1 MRYDDLMDAQSL
13 TIEALPLHRR
23 RPVGTTQ
30 TDYVL
35 IKISAPKQVSG
46 PLPRL
51 TTVLL
56 LDVSGSMKGNPLSQ
70 VKESVARLSSIL
82 GDEDSLGVVTFST
95 SAQTVVPLQPLSTAG
110 ARRNIERASES
121 LVADGYTNMSAG
133 LSHAALQFPPRLPD
147 ERQLVL
153 LLSDGQP
160 NVGTQSTEG
169 LGGEAAMIKSRG
181 VAVSTLGYGAQHNED
196 LLLALADAAGGR
208 YAYVKDTTMAAS
220 SFARALGAQ
229 RDVVAEDVALTLAPA
244 PGVEILRVLGEART
258 SFGEGGLR
266 IALSDMLLGEEI
278 HVVVELKLTTRREVG
293 RFRLLKLTLNSRPT
307 QALSGSRTS
316 SREPDAQRQD
326 VQIDLHTG
334 GVLGDDDVDP
344 RAKELVTLALA
355 VELRQKARALFDQR
369 SFAAAIPVLHKAKEL
384 VEAAHGG
391 AAPEEGPLHD
401 LHEALLDDL
410 QLAAKA
416 PKPDEY
422 SVLRKTN
429 MDQQMLQTGL
439 NRGVTQN
446 STPSAQHMVLKLQ
459 GNVGP
464 LPRARLVFVEG
475 NHVGKVVPVGAEC
488 RIGRGRDNDLVLDD
502 VLATRRHALIQWVG
516 RGFIAHDLGSSSGT
530 YVNGRHIV
538 DDYVLQDG
546 DLMQIGAH
554 KLRFERADQMP
565 NPRPNQMPAPGP
577 PAGPAKRS

>member
-1 MRYDDLMDAQSL
+1 MAPIRYDGDMDAQSL
-13 TIEALPLHRR
+13 QIEALPLHRR

-51 TTVLL
+51 TTMLL

-82 GDEDSLGVVTFST
+82 SDEDALGVVTFST
-95 SAQTVVPLQPLSTAG
+95 SAQTVVPIQTLSSVG
-110 ARRNIERASES
+110 VRRGVERAGES
-121 LVADGYTNMSAG
+121 LLADGYTNMSAG
-133 LSHAALQFPPRLPD
+133 LSHAALQFPPRAPD

-160 NVGTQSTEG
+160 NVGTQSIEG
-169 LGGEAAMIKSRG
+169 LSGEAALIKSRG

-278 HVVVELKLTTRREVG
+278 HVVVEIKLTTRREVG
-293 RFRLLKLTLNSRPT
+293 RFRLLKLTLHSRPT
-307 QALSGSRTS
+307 QALAASRS
-316 SREPDAQRQD
+316 AVREPEVRREE
-326 VQIDLHTG
+326 VHIDLYTPTG
-334 GVLGDDDVDP
+334 LVEDDVDP
-344 RAKELVTLALA
+344 RAKELVTLALV

-369 SFAAAIPVLHKAKEL
+369 NFAAAIPVLHKAKDL

-391 AAPEEGPLHD
+391 VTPEDGPLHD

-429 MDQQMLQTGL
+429 MDQQMLKTGL

-464 LPRARLVFVEG
+464 PPRARLVFVEG
-475 NHVGKVVPVGAEC
+475 NQIGKVVPVGPEC

-546 DLMQIGAH
+546 DLVQIGAH
-554 KLRFERADQMP
+554 KLRFERLDRQP
-565 NPRPNQMPAPGP
+565 DPQP
-577 PAGPAKRS
+577 PAGPAKRP